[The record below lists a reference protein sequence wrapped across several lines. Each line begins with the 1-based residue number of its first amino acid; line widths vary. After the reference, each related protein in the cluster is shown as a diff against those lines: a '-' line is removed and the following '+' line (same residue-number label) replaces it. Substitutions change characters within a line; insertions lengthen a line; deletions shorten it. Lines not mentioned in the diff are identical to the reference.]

1 MNCSIR
7 QDPTIRKLMLDF
19 QFHGKHPP
27 RTTSTNTCARYSY
40 RFRIVSWWKH
50 IYSFVST
57 CCIQTNQ
64 RQLRTVRICA
74 KFMIY
79 SWSGLHKGI
88 QRRHPPPCMR
98 LLYIYIHCTPMY
110 IHGNLNCKLYVRAV
124 VELSDIDE
132 HTRTAHRR
140 THVHCASTNTRA
152 LQSCKRS
159 HHTWKYKYIE
169 LLHVCLN
176 FDFHWKYLSACMHGA
191 WQ

>member
-1 MNCSIR
+1 
-7 QDPTIRKLMLDF
+7 
-19 QFHGKHPP
+19 
-27 RTTSTNTCARYSY
+27 
-40 RFRIVSWWKH
+40 
-50 IYSFVST
+50 
-57 CCIQTNQ
+57 
-64 RQLRTVRICA
+64 
-74 KFMIY
+74 
-79 SWSGLHKGI
+79 
-88 QRRHPPPCMR
+88 
-98 LLYIYIHCTPMY
+98 MY